1 MSNEISIPEP
11 PSEEPKEPRIKLK
24 ANTDMSKFSYRSMTM
39 KLSEASEVL
48 DDRIDEFRE
57 LIKQSMGLDE
67 SAFGNP
73 NNQSPS

>member
-1 MSNEISIPEP
+1 MQGDIAIPEP

-24 ANTDMSKFSYRSMTM
+24 ANTDMSKFSYRTMAM

-57 LIKQSMGLDE
+57 LVKE
-67 SAFGNP
+67 SWLG
-73 NNQSPS
+73 